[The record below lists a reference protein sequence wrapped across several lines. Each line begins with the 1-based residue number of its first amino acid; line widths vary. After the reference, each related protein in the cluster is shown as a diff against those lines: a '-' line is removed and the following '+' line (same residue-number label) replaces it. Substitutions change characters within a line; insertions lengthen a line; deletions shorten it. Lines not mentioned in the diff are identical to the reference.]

1 MVNINFVGSD
11 DIDKEDIKRINDIIK
26 KEFEFL
32 DRELKGVN
40 NIKMH
45 FKRHEIG
52 GRVKWSA
59 HLFVD
64 WPNKKIIDVE
74 SVGWDLIKA
83 THEVITKAKNHI
95 NHLLKGETSYKKPY
109 Y

>member
-1 MVNINFVGSD
+1 MAEIQFSGIENIDG
-11 DIDKEDIKRINDIIK
+11 EDAKRIDEIAK
-26 KEFEFL
+26 KELEFV

-40 NIKMH
+40 NIKIH

-52 GRVKWSA
+52 GRVKWSV
-59 HLFVD
+59 HLFID
-64 WPNKKIIDVE
+64 WPNKKIIEVE

-83 THEVITKAKNHI
+83 VHEVIAKAKNHI
-95 NHLLKGETSYKKPY
+95 NHLLKGGTSYKKPY